1 MTIGERVTWRGLN
14 REHSGTVVGFYRDC
28 AVVELPNGKR
38 VLLDNKPKENE
49 QTSK

>member
-38 VLLDNKPKENE
+38 VLLDIKPLNTKE
-49 QTSK
+49 Q

>member
-14 REHSGTVVGFYRDC
+14 REYCGTVVGFYREW

-38 VLLDNKPKENE
+38 VLLDNKPKEE
-49 QTSK
+49 KK

>member
-38 VLLDNKPKENE
+38 VLLYNKPLNTKE
-49 QTSK
+49 Q

>member
-14 REHSGTVVGFYRDC
+14 RESCGTVVGFYREW

-38 VLLDNKPKENE
+38 VLLDNKPKEE
-49 QTSK
+49 KK

>member
-14 REHSGTVVGFYRDC
+14 REHSGTVVGFYREW

-38 VLLDNKPKENE
+38 VLLDNKPKEE
-49 QTSK
+49 KK